1 MAAKWAIEF
10 HDVSFAPPTM
20 KNCIC
25 MSIPVCVCL
34 CFCLSPNSLV
44 TSCVPTLPPSR
55 TVPDR
60 ISTLLQALVGSWN
73 SVDRV
78 TLLWAPKTRNYS
90 FSVFSIQSG
99 VGWTYTQVTRICSWS
114 WLTSVSIPAQVG
126 SILIFIQ
133 SQPLISILLVQH
145 FADEFPEDWEPREPK
160 DPKDL
165 HGPAYLVFDEVR
177 PFVSIT
183 CS

>member
-1 MAAKWAIEF
+1 MAAKWAVEF
-10 HDVSFAPPTM
+10 HDDSFAPPTM
-20 KNCIC
+20 KNCIS

-55 TVPDR
+55 IVPDR

-133 SQPLISILLVQH
+133 SQLLISILLVQH
-145 FADEFPEDWEPREPK
+145 FADEFPEDWEPR
-160 DPKDL
+160 DPK
-165 HGPAYLVFDEVR
+165 R
-177 PFVSIT
+177 S
-183 CS
+183 